1 MYIVATFEY
10 SKSIE
15 MAIVDLE
22 RTGLTRK
29 EILALPLDKRQEVG
43 KLFDSIHQSDGT
55 SLVDKSAVLGTIFM
69 LLGVIYGYVL
79 TWGPIL
85 WGTIGLSTGFIV
97 GFVWDLLVMKRKRK
111 KTKASRH
118 HNSEIILLVMCTNH
132 SAKQVEKILWDN
144 HAFGVGRYM
153 QSGISS

>member
-22 RTGLTRK
+22 RSGFTRK
-29 EILALPLDKRQEVG
+29 QILALPLDKRQEAG
-43 KLFDSIHQSDGT
+43 KLFDTIHQADGT
-55 SLVDKSAVLGTIFM
+55 SLVDKSAVFGTIFM

-85 WGTIGLSTGFIV
+85 WGTIGLCAGFVV
-97 GFVWDLLVMKRKRK
+97 GFLWDLLVMKHK
-111 KTKASRH
+111 KNKSKASRH
-118 HNSEIILLVMCTNH
+118 HNSEVVLLVMCNNST
-132 SAKQVEKILWDN
+132 AKHVEQILWDN
-144 HAFGVGRYM
+144 QAFGVGRYM
-153 QSGISS
+153 QDKTK